1 MSDGFLPRLRRGQ
14 PYDAS
19 FDRPDRVRRTHANP
33 EIIATLKRLPVL
45 SRLQRNKEIL
55 DSNAQRRLHH
65 IRDPTAQISDVESI
79 ISIETSE
86 LDIIRSD
93 SITFDLYKPFMD
105 PLTIAEL
112 KRRNEE
118 DWKKECEDRRR
129 VSGESNQDNNGN
141 PTVSTITRPQTF
153 TLEPDITLIRQD
165 PTQPAP
171 LFFPTVLKLTA
182 KHTKFIP
189 LNFFTDKNLSFINT
203 QINDIK
209 ITHEVDKPYILLI
222 PDITSRIQA
231 SALAGPASESSM
243 SYVKWLNASDNFI
256 EFEASR
262 FDRGHESSRV
272 KFLSQHFTFFSQQND
287 AEELFQ
293 FWRPTEEH
301 LRRNHVELNTDFD
314 GLLYA
319 MKWTE
324 HITRI
329 ILKEAV
335 EEAVEFAGYTLTNTI
350 HRIPFDLA
358 TGTTLPLPVASDA
371 AKRGTLSKTT
381 SNTGNSGQATM
392 GTNSFPLAAV
402 KSAFPSTYSVTAATV
417 VAPRNTFVRYA
428 EGPTGLENSTV
439 TANVPPINPFT
450 SIAPDPL
457 LFHDFSDKLIQ

>member
-33 EIIATLKRLPVL
+33 EIIATLKRLSVL

-182 KHTKFIP
+182 KYTKFIP

-324 HITRI
+324 V
-329 ILKEAV
+329 KASSYAEAT
-335 EEAVEFAGYTLTNTI
+335 F
-350 HRIPFDLA
+350 HR
-358 TGTTLPLPVASDA
+358 
-371 AKRGTLSKTT
+371 LSNGNLYQGHSNSSYYNHSSTDTT
-381 SNTGNSGQATM
+381 SSAPIAYNQNYSQRGRRG
-392 GTNSFPLAAV
+392 GRRIRRKVFILVTN
-402 KSAFPSTYSVTAATV
+402 
-417 VAPRNTFVRYA
+417 
-428 EGPTGLENSTV
+428 
-439 TANVPPINPFT
+439 
-450 SIAPDPL
+450 APDTQLSYILEPL
-457 LFHDFSDKLIQ
+457 IAIKKRKIRERLFG